1 MHVSLQTYH
10 GIQIAVTSSVKAAS
24 FFASKWIHIHC
35 NSFVEEYY
43 CNQQQLMRKNDNP
56 DMAKFGYNGSKIRIQ
71 KDVSFTS
78 RNIQGKHI
86 KRNSCSYFKYLR
98 NCSKTINQK
107 MNLNDFQSILIV
119 LSYSLFLNYK
129 GDKIPKKWVRG
140 QLIKKT
146 SGKQKGEG
154 GENTKMLRSEGE
166 DHFLILSYHCN

>member
-1 MHVSLQTYH
+1 MFVSLKTYH

-24 FFASKWIHIHC
+24 FFASKWIRIHC
-35 NSFVEEYY
+35 NSFVEEYFS
-43 CNQQQLMRKNDNP
+43 NQQQLMRKNGNP

-78 RNIQGKHI
+78 RNIQGKYI
-86 KRNSCSYFKYLR
+86 KRNSWSYFKYLR

-119 LSYSLFLNYK
+119 LSYSVFLNYK

-140 QLIKKT
+140 QLIKKNIREA
-146 SGKQKGEG
+146 KRG
-154 GENTKMLRSEGE
+154 GL
-166 DHFLILSYHCN
+166 